1 MLKLDLLLCTGQAS
15 PLRLRST
22 VAPPIEQELYDDKV
36 VSAGSIAPN
45 DTRATHLSLPVDES
59 LTSAAE
65 GARSQRVKDEATDV
79 GPWAGVAQ
87 SKRGGKAAGVEKQ
100 WKPGK
105 DKGRKGSFQKGGR
118 RRGHKNKLLPYVSSS
133 SNDDDLIQSDSAYV
147 RTNSSFYRKE
157 LPHLTAGDKSNEAW
171 RDKGFPSSGV
181 AVSKM
186 TCNEMKCVK
195 GGQCLEDHSLLE
207 DGARCQCPLG
217 TKGQFCEKGKTQ
229 VRLPLCD

>member
-1 MLKLDLLLCTGQAS
+1 MLKLDAVLLCTGQFS

-22 VAPPIEQELYDDKV
+22 VAPSIEQELHDDKV
-36 VSAGSIAPN
+36 ISVESITPN
-45 DTRATHLSLPVDES
+45 DTRATHLRLPVDES
-59 LTSAAE
+59 LTSVAE
-65 GARSQRVKDEATDV
+65 GARSQQVKDE
-79 GPWAGVAQ
+79 AQ
-87 SKRGGKAAGVEKQ
+87 SKRGGKAAGIEKQ

-118 RRGHKNKLLPYVSSS
+118 RRGHKNKLLPYVSSTS

-147 RTNSSFYRKE
+147 RTNSTFFRKE
-157 LPHLTAGDKSNEAW
+157 LPHMPAGDKSNEAW

-195 GGQCLEDHSLLE
+195 GGQCIEDSNLLG
-207 DGARCQCPLG
+207 DAARCQCQLG
-217 TKGQFCEKGKTQ
+217 TKGQFCEKGKTR
-229 VRLPLCD
+229 VKLLL